1 VRAREELRARI
12 AFPLSRIGRGPMAES
27 LADAE
32 TTAGA
37 EAPQAEDLL
46 GLRPELARAVREA
59 LDTASATEVAE
70 LIKPLHYAE
79 VARLLE
85 QLDSERRRKLV
96 DVLRPRFT
104 PEILTEL
111 DETVSEEVAE
121 QLGIEALARSIARLE
136 SDDALTLIST
146 LTEAKQRQVLQAIPA
161 ALRGLLEEGLKFPEE
176 SAGRLMQRDFVAVPT
191 FWTVGEV
198 IDYMREAEDL
208 PQDFTDLFVVDARHR
223 LVGKVP
229 LDRLLRSKRPVPI
242 ATLMVPDVV
251 SVPVGMDQEEVAFI
265 FAQQDLL
272 SAPVVDTDNRLI
284 GVITIDDIVDVIRDE
299 ATEDLMRL
307 GGVAGDDLY
316 EATLDTTR
324 ARFTWLFVNLV
335 TAVIA
340 SLFIGLFEA
349 TIQQIVVLAVL
360 MPIVASMGGN
370 AGTQTLTVVVRGLA
384 MKEVTPANAVRVLT
398 KEVLVGGFNGILFA
412 VIVGGIA
419 WAWSGKLEVGLVM
432 GAAMIANLVAA
443 GFAGTAIPVGLSRL
457 GVDPAIASAV
467 FLTTVTDV
475 IGFCAF
481 LGLAAW
487 LLL

>member
-1 VRAREELRARI
+1 
-12 AFPLSRIGRGPMAES
+12 MAETQ
-27 LADAE
+27 ADAGN
-32 TTAGA
+32 TLVAGPPQA
-37 EAPQAEDLL
+37 GAPQAEDLL
-46 GLRPELARAVREA
+46 GLSPERARAVHEA
-59 LDTASATEVAE
+59 LDAGLVPHVLALVR
-70 LIKPLHYAE
+70 PLHYAE
-79 VARLLE
+79 VADLLE
-85 QLDSERRRKLV
+85 QLDSDRRRKLV
-96 DVLRPRFT
+96 DALRPHFT
-104 PEILTEL
+104 PEILPEL
-111 DETVSEEVAE
+111 DETVRDEVAE

-146 LTEAKQRQVLQAIPA
+146 LSEAKQRQVLQAIPA

-176 SAGRLMQRDFVAVPT
+176 SAGRLMRRDFVAVPT

-198 IDYMREAEDL
+198 IDYMREADDL
-208 PQDFTDLFVVDARHR
+208 PQDFTDLFAVDPRHR

-229 LDRLLRSKRPVPI
+229 LDRLLRTKRPVPI
-242 ATLMVPDVV
+242 AKLMVPDIV

-272 SAPVVDTDNRLI
+272 SAPVVDAENRLI

-324 ARFTWLFVNLV
+324 ARFTWLFVNLA
-335 TAVIA
+335 TAVLA
-340 SLFIGLFEA
+340 SLVIGMFEA
-349 TIQQIVVLAVL
+349 AIQQIVVLAVL

-384 MKEVTPANAVRVLT
+384 MKEVTPANAFRVMT

-412 VIVGGIA
+412 VVMGGIA
-419 WAWSGKLEVGLVM
+419 WGWSGQLSVGLVM
-432 GAAMIANLVAA
+432 GAAMVANLVAA
-443 GFAGTAIPVGLSRL
+443 GFAGTAIPIGLSRI
-457 GVDPAIASAV
+457 GVDPAIASSV

-475 IGFCAF
+475 IGFLAF
-481 LGLAAW
+481 LGLATW